1 MQSTKIRKVVLRN
14 IESLLLSTGGGLS
27 IDVGLLGKNYHKIKL
42 IACEGHTIN
51 EGVVSLLWIGTSYIA
66 LLSE

>member
-14 IESLLLSTGGGLS
+14 IESLLLSTGGLS